1 MITIK
6 INNKTIEEFLYEQ
19 TTLNKVSIED
29 YITSIILNEI
39 DFLKIKE
46 DMKVLNFEIKQVNNG
61 KIKPKPAHLL
71 LNEL

>member
-6 INNKTIEEFLYEQ
+6 INNKTIEEFLYAQ